1 MYYMDHLVEHELSI
15 KPYHKHAIPVPQEN
29 EPVLVNNDH
38 HCCQLQLVQTAG
50 SKYETQSVKK
60 NDREKPTWTSENKKQ
75 QLELKQRSILK

>member
-1 MYYMDHLVEHELSI
+1 MDHLVEHKFSI
-15 KPYHKHAIPVPQEN
+15 KPYHKRAIPVPLEN

-60 NDREKPTWTSENKKQ
+60 MIGKNQHGQVKIKNNSWNSSNAQ
-75 QLELKQRSILK
+75 Y

>member
-1 MYYMDHLVEHELSI
+1 MDHLVEHELSI

-29 EPVLVNNDH
+29 EPVLVNSDH

-60 NDREKPTWTSENKKQ
+60 MIGKNQHGQVKIKNNSWNSSNAQ
-75 QLELKQRSILK
+75 Y